1 MIWWS
6 ESSGVL
12 YSIWSHS
19 ISLLT
24 NIYPSKQYQYI
35 NSVRSSM
42 MNWFGFWNRFQP
54 HTSPSK
60 KEVYGCPYHSPSKR
74 PGQPIKVRCYPKK
87 ARNHSILFTYPRTMK
102 YTRTCDHHKEQST
115 LQPPPSVY
123 LCLTH
128 SSLISVVQL
137 GYQQPG
143 PVSLQPCSCWL
154 CREFLLPRIFIKT

>member
-1 MIWWS
+1 M
-6 ESSGVL
+6 VL
-12 YSIWSHS
+12 FLGQVFATHI
-19 ISLLT
+19 
-24 NIYPSKQYQYI
+24 PFK
-35 NSVRSSM
+35 
-42 MNWFGFWNRFQP
+42 
-54 HTSPSK
+54 K

-74 PGQPIKVRCYPKK
+74 AGQPIKVRCYPKK

-154 CREFLLPRIFIKT
+154 CREFLLPRIFIKTWRKKTHRIRYRNEFYK